1 MSNFKITGLHTVE
14 IPISTLIDLLEIK
27 LLYVEEEEKKDS
39 SWNYPI
45 EQTKKAL
52 DELKSYL

>member
-1 MSNFKITGLHTVE
+1 M
-14 IPISTLIDLLEIK
+14 PISTLIDLLEIK
-27 LLYVEEEEKKDS
+27 LLYIEQEKKKDP

>member
-27 LLYVEEEEKKDS
+27 LLYIEQEVEKDP

-45 EQTKKAL
+45 EQTKKTL
-52 DELKSYL
+52 NELKSYF

>member
-1 MSNFKITGLHTVE
+1 MSNFKLTGINKVE
-14 IPISTLIDLLEIK
+14 MSISTLIDLLEIK
-27 LLYVEEEEKKDS
+27 LLYIEKEEEYDP

>member
-1 MSNFKITGLHTVE
+1 MSNFKLTGLNKVE

-27 LLYVEEEEKKDS
+27 LLYIEQEVEKDP

>member
-1 MSNFKITGLHTVE
+1 MSNFKLTGLNKVE
-14 IPISTLIDLLEIK
+14 MPISTLIDLLEIK
-27 LLYVEEEEKKDS
+27 LLYIEQEKKKDP